1 MPTALAADLVPC
13 PELALSPAGT
23 FHLRP
28 PAQGAPHAPAPLVRR
43 LEQAFEA
50 APERGLL
57 ALAGVDAARL
67 SPSLAFGRR
76 VAHAFLRALC
86 RKADLETSRS
96 ADGVVVPTAEL
107 VELAAG
113 APPMVGAE
121 YLSVDRLDAACAALA
136 AHVTRELA
144 AHGGAVAEWI
154 RKASPAHHLVGR
166 ICLHL
171 AENKRDEHAP
181 FAFLATYATGVS
193 AGGRVQHAPLGRA
206 IEQFAGADDR
216 PKLLALLEPLH
227 EATQKSE
234 VAARLVASGEVYHP
248 LAWTPA
254 EALAFL
260 KDVPALEAS
269 GLVVRV
275 PDWWHARTPPRPSV
289 QVTLGARAP
298 QGLGLEALL
307 DVDLGVAL
315 GDETLS
321 PAEVRALCTGAA
333 GLRLV
338 KGRWVEVDPERLRAV
353 LDHWKHVEAAAKR
366 DGLGFLEGMRLL
378 AGLPKD
384 PGGVRASDDAEERAR
399 VTAGPWLE
407 GVLAEL
413 RSPEARRDADPGAA
427 LRGELRP
434 YQRAGV
440 AWLFRLA
447 RLGLGACLADD
458 MGLGKT
464 VQVIALLLVLKKKGD
479 AGPNLLVVPAS
490 LLGNWRAELERFGPS
505 LRALFAHPSMLEGRP
520 LGALSAADLAKV
532 DVVVTSYGALQR
544 SKALTEASW
553 GVVALDEAQAVK
565 NPSAKQTRAVKA
577 LRARARLALTGT
589 PVENRLGDLWSI
601 FDFLSP
607 GLLGSAKAFGAATK
621 RLAEG
626 DRGYGPLRE
635 LVRPY
640 ILRRMKTDRSVVA
653 DLPDKTEVKAFCSLT
668 KLQAALYAE
677 AVDELRETLSHA
689 DGMKRR
695 GAVLASL
702 MRLKQICNHPSQWLG
717 DGAYRREDS
726 GKLGRLVELCEPIA
740 ARQEKALVFTQ
751 FRELTRPLADALAE
765 VFGRPGLVLSGE
777 TAVGRRSALVAD
789 FQREGG
795 PPFFV
800 LSLKAGGTGL
810 NLTAASHVVHF
821 DRWWNP
827 AVEDQATDRAFR
839 IGQKRNVLV
848 HKLVCRGTVEEK
860 IDALVEGKRA
870 LAKDVLASGSE
881 AWLTELPSEEI
892 LRLVSL
898 DLATAMDTG

>member
-1 MPTALAADLVPC
+1 MPAAELVPC
-13 PELALSPAGT
+13 PDLALSPAGT

-28 PAQGAPHAPAPLVRR
+28 PAQGAPGATASFVAR
-43 LEQAFEA
+43 LERAFDGG
-50 APERGLL
+50 PERGLL
-57 ALAGVDAARL
+57 ALADVDVAAL
-67 SPSLAFGRR
+67 SPSLALGRR

-86 RKADLETSRS
+86 RKADLEVRRS
-96 ADGVVVPTAEL
+96 AEGVVVPTAEL
-107 VELAAG
+107 EELALG
-113 APPMVGAE
+113 APPMIGAE
-121 YLSVDRLDAACAALA
+121 YLSVERLDAACTALA
-136 AHVTRELA
+136 AFVTRELA
-144 AHGGAVAEWI
+144 AHAGAVSAWI
-154 RKASPAHHLVGR
+154 QATSPAHHLVGR

-171 AENKRDEHAP
+171 AENRRDERAP

-206 IEQFAGADDR
+206 IEELASADCR
-216 PKLLALLEPLH
+216 PKLLALLEPLRD
-227 EATQKSE
+227 ATLKSE
-234 VAARLVASGEVYHP
+234 VVARLVASDEVYHP

-260 KDVPALEAS
+260 KDLPALESS

-275 PDWWHARTPPRPSV
+275 PDWWHARKQRAAV
-289 QVTLGARAP
+289 QVTVGARAP

-307 DVDLGVAL
+307 DVNLAVAL
-315 GDETLS
+315 GDEALS
-321 PAEVRALCTGAA
+321 AAEVRELCAGAA

-353 LDHWKHVEAAAKR
+353 LDHWKLVEAAAKR
-366 DGLGFLEGMRLL
+366 DGLGFLDGMRLL

-384 PGGVRASDDAEERAR
+384 LAHAREIDDADTPAR
-399 VTAGPWLE
+399 VLAGPWLE
-407 GVLAEL
+407 GLLAEL
-413 RSPEARRDADPGAA
+413 RSPEASLDVDPGAA
-427 LRGELRP
+427 LCGELRP

-464 VQVIALLLVLKKKGD
+464 VQVIALLLVLKRKGD
-479 AGPNLLVVPAS
+479 PGPHLLVVPAS
-490 LLGNWRAELERFGPS
+490 LLANWRAELDRFGPS

-520 LGALSAADLAKV
+520 LAAISAADLAAV
-532 DVVVTSYGALQR
+532 DVVVTTYGTLQR
-544 SKALTEASW
+544 SKAIAEASW
-553 GVVALDEAQAVK
+553 GVVALDEAQAIK
-565 NPSAKQTRAVKA
+565 NPSAKQARSVKA

-621 RLAEG
+621 RLAEA
-626 DRGYGPLRE
+626 DHGYGPLRE

-640 ILRRMKTDRSVVA
+640 ILRRMKTDRSVVT
-653 DLPDKTEVKAFCSLT
+653 DLPDKTEVKAFCSIT

-677 AVDELRETLSHA
+677 AVDDLRQTLAHA

-702 MRLKQICNHPSQWLG
+702 MRLKQICNHPSQWLA

-726 GKLGRLVELCEPIA
+726 GKLARLVEICEPIA

-751 FRELTRPLADALAE
+751 FRELCAPLATTLAE
-765 VFGRPGLVLSGE
+765 VFGRPGLLLSGE
-777 TAVGRRSALVAD
+777 TAVGRRGALVAD
-789 FQREGG
+789 FQRDGG

-810 NLTAASHVVHF
+810 NLTAASHVIHF

-892 LRLVSL
+892 LRLVQL
-898 DLATAMDTG
+898 DLATAMEVG